1 MERYIWNNIPELM
14 PLAKRVGILKIN
26 FEFLLGRVTYSH
38 KTQEKCADVLLS
50 WSLIIKAVQIVLSA
64 VSSVS
69 IFSTFFGIGVV
80 GSVVGGILVTILC
93 ALNLLTKESNLGEL
107 AQKHRTTAS
116 DLWLIRE
123 RFLSLLTDLRTGNI
137 TLEEIQKERDIL
149 LTDLGAIYS
158 VAPSTNSRAYKKAQ
172 KALKYD
178 EEMTFSEQE
187 IDAFLPNSFKIT
199 GGR

>member
-1 MERYIWNNIPELM
+1 MEQHSQVDASREKGKYLEDQL
-14 PLAKRVGILKIN
+14 RVS
-26 FEFLLGRVTYSH
+26 FGRVTYSH
-38 KTQEKCADVLLS
+38 KTQEKCADILLF
-50 WSLIIKAVQIVLSA
+50 WSFIIKVTQIVLSA

-69 IFSTFFGIGVV
+69 IFSTFFGVGVY
-80 GSVVGGILVTILC
+80 GSIVGGLLAAILC
-93 ALNLLTKESNLGEL
+93 ALNLLTKESNLGEF

-137 TLEEIQKERDIL
+137 ALEEIQKERDIL
-149 LTDLGAIYS
+149 LTNLGAIYS
-158 VAPSTNSRAYKKAQ
+158 VAPSTNSRAYQQAR

-187 IDAFLPNSFKIT
+187 IDAFLPNSLKVIN
-199 GGR
+199 GQ